1 MALGLALAFSHAFCM
16 RRKNAVLGWRACR
29 PARVR
34 MCLRACLR
42 RRYPKE
48 EEILFPPYTMMQ
60 LRKNDGEA
68 RNRLKKGLKKGIT
81 ARSIAAAAAATSPQR
96 GSAPAAAPPSVSV
109 PAQDDDAQEEEGGT
123 GPSSQRRK
131 STVRDLLEGEGGLAA
146 LFAGVAGDDDDDD
159 DDEGGEEGG
168 EGGGADPLGGAVDHS
183 AEAAEEGADGAEPK
197 KASFGSSTLPP
208 PKPALSKK
216 RSLTISDLGAAA
228 AKKMG
233 SGKRIAISMRAKSL
247 MSAIEAEQ
255 KYATEVEEA
264 GKEYVMLRAVPTF
277 I

>member
-1 MALGLALAFSHAFCM
+1 
-16 RRKNAVLGWRACR
+16 
-29 PARVR
+29 
-34 MCLRACLR
+34 
-42 RRYPKE
+42 
-48 EEILFPPYTMMQ
+48 MMQ

-81 ARSIAAAAAATSPQR
+81 ARSIAAAATSPQR

-109 PAQDDDAQEEEGGT
+109 PAQDDDAQQEEGGT

-183 AEAAEEGADGAEPK
+183 AEAAKEGADSFSEPK
-197 KASFGSSTLPP
+197 VSFGSSTLPP